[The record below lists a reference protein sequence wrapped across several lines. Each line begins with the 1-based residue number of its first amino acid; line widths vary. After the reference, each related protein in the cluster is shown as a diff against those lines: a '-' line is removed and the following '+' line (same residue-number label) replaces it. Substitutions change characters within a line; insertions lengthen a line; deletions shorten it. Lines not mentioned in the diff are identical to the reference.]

1 MFIWWMPVLW
11 FSIKRSAQ
19 VIIAG
24 IGTQLTA
31 AQCFGFDDS
40 EFSDRA
46 SVAGAAKAR
55 IFSFLIDLMGCL
67 NICRAFK
74 RFINRINCP

>member
-1 MFIWWMPVLW
+1 MPVLW

-19 VIIAG
+19 VIIVG
-24 IGTQLTA
+24 IGTQLTK

-40 EFSDRA
+40 KFSYRA
-46 SVAGAAKAR
+46 LVARAVAKAR

-74 RFINRINCP
+74 RFINRINCV